1 MWDGPFSS
9 SPWVEPWSLSNI
21 LAVLLENGFRGD
33 GGGIYM
39 YEGGKKRRDRARAG
53 HVHADRPE
61 RVSERSLELTRQQKA
76 LETVNEMGYQS
87 SPS

>member
-1 MWDGPFSS
+1 
-9 SPWVEPWSLSNI
+9 
-21 LAVLLENGFRGD
+21 
-33 GGGIYM
+33 M